1 MRVSPGKIRSAGAKS
16 RVIGFASTRGHDK
29 QPAETDFKVS
39 HIRGKITDLAT
50 LFVGDVLSVRE
61 LHSLALCCQT
71 HLDQPVL
78 FLSSQTTALCS
89 QTFSFGE
96 KILQPIYLRYEIC
109 FTYPCCFV
117 SLLIVCRFCYLM
129 IYNYVWINL
138 CTLHQASRSL
148 DLLCF

>member
-1 MRVSPGKIRSAGAKS
+1 MRVSPGNIRSAGAKYH
-16 RVIGFASTRGHDK
+16 VIGFASTRGHEK
-29 QPAETDFKVS
+29 QPAETDFKVF
-39 HIRGKITDLAT
+39 HIRGKTTDLAT
-50 LFVGDVLSVRE
+50 LSGGDVLSVRE

-96 KILQPIYLRYEIC
+96 KILQPINLRYEMC

-117 SLLIVCRFCYLM
+117 SLLILYLM

-138 CTLHQASRSL
+138 CTLHRASRSL